1 MMYITYKTTKKIA
14 AKIML
19 AAALFIGAANG
30 AEAQTMSASQ
40 THYSTD
46 DGLCSNAVSNIIQDD
61 YGYIWIGS
69 WNGLSRFD
77 GFNFFNY
84 KTGGSSKVPL
94 LHNRI
99 IDMVSDQWQN
109 IWMRMYDGR
118 VFMLERTKDRIVN
131 PLEGVKGYENL
142 KTQNT
147 MAITSKGEVLAIMK
161 GVGIYKMKYTKW
173 GFENELITTG
183 QLKPTVVV
191 EGYKGDL
198 WVGTDK
204 GVRRLSANH
213 ESLSQNALLGEE
225 SITAMYSNGYNV
237 YVGTKSGKV
246 YSCAYG
252 QDPRFIKDTGKAIN
266 SIFRDSYGTVWISTG
281 GQGISRINEKTG
293 DMKEFTQVVLVP
305 EYDVTGVKVSEVAGT
320 VWLTM
325 SHGGFGYYNR
335 ATDEV
340 EYFHNNP
347 ANTWD
352 LSNTVAAYLALPEGV
367 VFESTSRRGL
377 EKLEIQKRTIERRK
391 LFEDS
396 AIENNE
402 NETRAM
408 YYDSHYK
415 VVLIGNKKGSL
426 IITDGTNKTI
436 VRGEDKGMPFGR
448 IYGIMKDRR
457 GDYWISTK
465 GNGLFRLSP
474 RAKDGGYGALCAGGF
489 DFTNFRNNPDNK
501 YSISSDLVYKTIED
515 KYGNLWVATYGGG
528 VNVIKRGKDGRIL
541 FLNRNNVMTRY
552 PNDAFLKV
560 RTVTL
565 DKYGKIWAGSTD
577 GILVMSYFNNKVK
590 IQVVGDNEDE
600 EDNLQ
605 SKDVVCLACAHNG
618 QMWVGT
624 NGGGLSRCDDYGK
637 GVYVFDTFGSQDGLP
652 SEEIKSITFDERG
665 NVWFA
670 NDHILCSFDVRKQIF
685 STFTILDG
693 VDDTL
698 CSEDAAVTLPNG
710 KILFGTLSG
719 YYIVDRSKLVS
730 TNGSVMRLRIT
741 DFMIN
746 GKIQSPRFNAN
757 FDYYIPDSRKVEL
770 PNHDD
775 EFSIRFAS
783 LNYQLQ
789 HRIHYQY
796 CLEGYEEDWNNADN
810 TRTATY
816 SGLPAGT
823 YEFKVKAFLLESPD
837 KYDMKTITIV
847 VPPHFL
853 LSQSAIWIYLFLAA
867 AIVITILYIKE
878 ERRRK
883 IEREYQ
889 EELNGTA
896 DGTDDDSAEAEGEA
910 APKSEEEVIEEAE
923 IIED

>member
-14 AKIML
+14 AKMML
-19 AAALFIGAANG
+19 AATIFIGAANG

-40 THYSTD
+40 THYSTE

-99 IDMVSDQWQN
+99 IDMISDQWQN

-147 MAITSKGEVLAIMK
+147 MSITSKGEVLAIMK

-213 ESLSQNALLGEE
+213 ESLSQNAILGEE

-670 NDHILCSFDVRKQIF
+670 TDHILCSFDVRKQIF

-757 FDYYIPDSRKVEL
+757 FDYFIPDSRKVEL